1 MVDIEQE
8 YLNDMDKEIFDFC
21 IKNFPEEF
29 EKQSKDEI
37 TKIRDMETLEK
48 IIRIAS
54 ESNRRKE
61 TKEEKFKRI
70 NFEVNKSTEYWKTLN
85 RR

>member
-1 MVDIEQE
+1 MIN
-8 YLNDMDKEIFDFC
+8 NDNLYKDFV
-21 IKNFPEEF
+21 
-29 EKQSKDEI
+29 KQLKDEL

-70 NFEVNKSTEYWKTLN
+70 SFEVNKSTKYWKTLN

>member
-1 MVDIEQE
+1 MI
-8 YLNDMDKEIFDFC
+8 NDDSLYKDFVKQF
-21 IKNFPEEF
+21 KNEL
-29 EKQSKDEI
+29 
-37 TKIRDMETLEK
+37 TKLRNIETLEK

-61 TKEEKFKRI
+61 TKEEKYKRI
-70 NFEVNKSTEYWKTLN
+70 GFEVNKSTEYWKALN